1 MKLVPDEMY
10 LEKAKLLAK
19 DDAEGLLE
27 RMRGKLTR
35 RLSDHKLT
43 PLEAIAIQLELEDR
57 KLQEWRKKYAEIRE
71 KHKHHDEQFGHRTGP
86 SA

>member
-27 RMRGKLTR
+27 RMGGKLSR

-43 PLEAIAIQLELEDR
+43 PLEAIAIQLELEDQ
-57 KLQEWRKKYAEIRE
+57 KLQEWRKRYAEIRE
-71 KHKHHDEQFGHRTGP
+71 KHRFYDEQLGHRARP